1 MGDRKRAYDDEGSQ
15 DYPRKE
21 RRSGKVIKVLCP
33 YYSAG
38 AVIGKGGE
46 AIKQIKEESGSNI
59 QVSKFRFPN
68 TEERV
73 IAISGEL
80 NGAMQ
85 VIKFVQEKIRSD
97 KIPPHV
103 KSINADQNNA
113 RKTSCKLLVSDKSVG
128 KLIGK
133 GGENVNRLKDS
144 YKVKINMMKQDDA
157 VTGLA
162 ERIVTIES
170 EDKQAVDDCVD
181 EMVRQVFEDERAFME
196 YNVDYEAFGGTP
208 MFGRSRDG
216 GGAGGGGER
225 RQGGGYGGSS
235 GGGYQS
241 RGGGGGGYGSSGGSY
256 GSSGGYGGSSGGG
269 SYGGSGGGGSYGSS
283 GGGGGGYGGS
293 GGGGSYGGSG
303 GGGSY
308 GSGGGG
314 GGSYGSSGGY
324 GGSNGGG
331 SYASSG
337 GGGGYGAS
345 SGGYS
350 APAAASGGYPA
361 SGGYGGGDQ
370 YASKPDSYSSSGGGG
385 GGGGYGGGGGGGAS
399 YGASKDYSRG
409 DSKPAD
415 SYSSHKSASTYSS
428 Y

>member
-1 MGDRKRAYDDEGSQ
+1 MGDRKRAYEDEGSQ

-216 GGAGGGGER
+216 GGAGGDR

-241 RGGGGGGYGSSGGSY
+241 RGGGGGSYGSSGGSY
-256 GSSGGYGGSSGGG
+256 GGSGGYGGSSGGG
-269 SYGGSGGGGSYGSS
+269 GYGGS

-293 GGGGSYGGSG
+293 GGGGYGGSG
-303 GGGSY
+303 GGGYGGSGGGSY

-337 GGGGYGAS
+337 GGGGGYGAS

-361 SGGYGGGDQ
+361 SGGYGGGGDQ
-370 YASKPDSYSSSGGGG
+370 YASKPDSYSSGGG
-385 GGGGYGGGGGGGAS
+385 GGGGYGGSGGAS

-409 DSKPAD
+409 DSKPTD